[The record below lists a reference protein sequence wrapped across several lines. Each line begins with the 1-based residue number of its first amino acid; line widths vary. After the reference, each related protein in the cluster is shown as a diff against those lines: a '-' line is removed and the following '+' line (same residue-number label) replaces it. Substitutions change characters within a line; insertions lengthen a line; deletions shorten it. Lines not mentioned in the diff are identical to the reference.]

1 MSKAGHRW
9 QRETSDMDKCN
20 EPVLAQIRVL
30 EPETVKSLAK
40 SNGHCHHE
48 ASGQFMETLIYNEL
62 YMEYQYF
69 LYFPLI
75 ASIYLLLLKT
85 VFLFTTI
92 CKRTL
97 MHVETR

>member
-1 MSKAGHRW
+1 
-9 QRETSDMDKCN
+9 MDKCN

-62 YMEYQYF
+62 
-69 LYFPLI
+69 LYGV
-75 ASIYLLLLKT
+75 SILSILSFDCFY
-85 VFLFTTI
+85 LFT
-92 CKRTL
+92 L
-97 MHVETR
+97 AEDWPSYLFLDPEDL